1 MRTIAIAGTFDSKG
15 AEYQYIKGL
24 VEELGLRAYTIHTG
38 VFEPMFEP
46 DVSNGEVAAAAGY
59 NLEEIA
65 AKKDRS
71 LAMEALAKGMETI
84 VPKLYADGKFDGI
97 LSLGGSG
104 GTSLATAAMRALPIG
119 VPKLMVSTMA
129 SGDVERYVGTSDII
143 MMPSIVDVAG
153 LNKISKMIF
162 KNAVLAMAGMVSCG
176 DKLKNDTTEQ
186 KPLIAATM
194 FGVTTPCIE
203 QAKVYLEEKG
213 YEVMV
218 FHATGTGG
226 KTMEAE
232 IILSRELY
240 TMPDV
245 TLAAYSNGVSIDHVY
260 NKNYTV
266 TSNCSNVSWNNKYQ
280 GVDISFNDSIPI
292 NCELEYTE
300 NNTTAY
306 LNDYIIDLAGT
317 TQGTGQVV
325 QENGYRYEGKD
336 PNNYIWFNNELWRI
350 IGVFDETSHGVSG
363 QNLVKIIRNE
373 SIGGLVWD
381 KDGVNDWN
389 QASLMNL
396 LNGAY
401 LNSQNGTGGEY
412 CYLSLNISGNC
423 DYTETGI
430 NDTYRPMIENVTWHL
445 GGYSSTSATA
455 EAFYGYERGTTVYS
469 GRPTSAE
476 GYIGLMYP
484 SDYGYSVLAI
494 SCARTT
500 NLDSYSNTSCA
511 GQSWLYG
518 TGWGSSITPLSSNS
532 NYVFDFYFYGDLTT
546 GYVAGSSPVQPVLY
560 LDAYVY
566 IIDGNGSISDPYIIG
581 V

>member
-24 VEELGLRAYTIHTG
+24 LEELGLRAYTIHTG
-38 VFEPMFEP
+38 VFEPIFEP

-203 QAKVYLEEKG
+203 QAKAYLEEKG

-226 KTMEAE
+226 KTMEAL
-232 IILSRELY
+232 I
-240 TMPDV
+240 D
-245 TLAAYSNGVSIDHVY
+245 AGFFAGV
-260 NKNYTV
+260 
-266 TSNCSNVSWNNKYQ
+266 
-280 GVDISFNDSIPI
+280 
-292 NCELEYTE
+292 L
-300 NNTTAY
+300 
-306 LNDYIIDLAGT
+306 
-317 TQGTGQVV
+317 
-325 QENGYRYEGKD
+325 
-336 PNNYIWFNNELWRI
+336 
-350 IGVFDETSHGVSG
+350 
-363 QNLVKIIRNE
+363 
-373 SIGGLVWD
+373 
-381 KDGVNDWN
+381 
-389 QASLMNL
+389 
-396 LNGAY
+396 
-401 LNSQNGTGGEY
+401 
-412 CYLSLNISGNC
+412 
-423 DYTETGI
+423 
-430 NDTYRPMIENVTWHL
+430 
-445 GGYSSTSATA
+445 
-455 EAFYGYERGTTVYS
+455 
-469 GRPTSAE
+469 
-476 GYIGLMYP
+476 
-484 SDYGYSVLAI
+484 
-494 SCARTT
+494 
-500 NLDSYSNTSCA
+500 
-511 GQSWLYG
+511 
-518 TGWGSSITPLSSNS
+518 
-532 NYVFDFYFYGDLTT
+532 DLTT
-546 GYVAGSSPVQPVLY
+546 TEYCDEVVGGILAAGPDRCGAAIRQKVPQVVSVGACDMVNFGEMDSVPEQFRGRNLYKHNPAVTLMRTTVEENVEIAHRLAEKWNGTRRKMVLLLPKKGVSMIDAEGQPFDGPEERKTLFETLKKEIRNDNVEIVE
-560 LDAYVY
+560 LDNNINDEHFALTAAKTLLELMA
-566 IIDGNGSISDPYIIG
+566 DQ
-581 V
+581 

>member
-203 QAKVYLEEKG
+203 QAKAYLEEKG

-226 KTMEAE
+226 KTMEAL
-232 IILSRELY
+232 I
-240 TMPDV
+240 D
-245 TLAAYSNGVSIDHVY
+245 AGFFAGV
-260 NKNYTV
+260 
-266 TSNCSNVSWNNKYQ
+266 
-280 GVDISFNDSIPI
+280 
-292 NCELEYTE
+292 L
-300 NNTTAY
+300 
-306 LNDYIIDLAGT
+306 
-317 TQGTGQVV
+317 
-325 QENGYRYEGKD
+325 
-336 PNNYIWFNNELWRI
+336 
-350 IGVFDETSHGVSG
+350 
-363 QNLVKIIRNE
+363 
-373 SIGGLVWD
+373 
-381 KDGVNDWN
+381 
-389 QASLMNL
+389 
-396 LNGAY
+396 
-401 LNSQNGTGGEY
+401 
-412 CYLSLNISGNC
+412 
-423 DYTETGI
+423 
-430 NDTYRPMIENVTWHL
+430 
-445 GGYSSTSATA
+445 
-455 EAFYGYERGTTVYS
+455 
-469 GRPTSAE
+469 
-476 GYIGLMYP
+476 
-484 SDYGYSVLAI
+484 
-494 SCARTT
+494 
-500 NLDSYSNTSCA
+500 
-511 GQSWLYG
+511 
-518 TGWGSSITPLSSNS
+518 
-532 NYVFDFYFYGDLTT
+532 DLTT
-546 GYVAGSSPVQPVLY
+546 TEYCDEVVGGILAAGPDRCGAAIRQKVPQVVSVGACDMVNFGEMDSVPEQFRDRNLYKHNPAVTLMRTTVEENVEIAHRLAEKWNGAQRKMVLLLPQKGVSMIDAEGQPF
-560 LDAYVY
+560 
-566 IIDGNGSISDPYIIG
+566 DGPEERKTLFDTLKKEIHNDNVEIVEMDNNINDENFALTAAKTLLELMTDQ
-581 V
+581 

>member
-203 QAKVYLEEKG
+203 QAKAYLEEKG

-226 KTMEAE
+226 KTMEAL
-232 IILSRELY
+232 I
-240 TMPDV
+240 D
-245 TLAAYSNGVSIDHVY
+245 AGFFAGV
-260 NKNYTV
+260 
-266 TSNCSNVSWNNKYQ
+266 
-280 GVDISFNDSIPI
+280 
-292 NCELEYTE
+292 L
-300 NNTTAY
+300 
-306 LNDYIIDLAGT
+306 
-317 TQGTGQVV
+317 
-325 QENGYRYEGKD
+325 
-336 PNNYIWFNNELWRI
+336 
-350 IGVFDETSHGVSG
+350 
-363 QNLVKIIRNE
+363 
-373 SIGGLVWD
+373 
-381 KDGVNDWN
+381 
-389 QASLMNL
+389 
-396 LNGAY
+396 
-401 LNSQNGTGGEY
+401 
-412 CYLSLNISGNC
+412 
-423 DYTETGI
+423 
-430 NDTYRPMIENVTWHL
+430 
-445 GGYSSTSATA
+445 
-455 EAFYGYERGTTVYS
+455 
-469 GRPTSAE
+469 
-476 GYIGLMYP
+476 
-484 SDYGYSVLAI
+484 
-494 SCARTT
+494 
-500 NLDSYSNTSCA
+500 
-511 GQSWLYG
+511 
-518 TGWGSSITPLSSNS
+518 
-532 NYVFDFYFYGDLTT
+532 DLTT
-546 GYVAGSSPVQPVLY
+546 TEYCDEVVGGILAAGPDCCAAAIRQKVPQVVSVGACDMVNFGEMDSVPEQFRGRNLYKHNPAVTLMRTTVEENVEIAHRLAEKWNGARRKMVLLLPKKGVSMIDAEGQPF
-560 LDAYVY
+560 
-566 IIDGNGSISDPYIIG
+566 DGPEERKTLFDTLKKEIHNDNVEIVEMDNNINDENFALTAAKTLLELMADQ
-581 V
+581 

>member
-203 QAKVYLEEKG
+203 QAKAYLEKKG

-226 KTMEAE
+226 KTMEAL
-232 IILSRELY
+232 I
-240 TMPDV
+240 D
-245 TLAAYSNGVSIDHVY
+245 AGFFAGV
-260 NKNYTV
+260 
-266 TSNCSNVSWNNKYQ
+266 
-280 GVDISFNDSIPI
+280 
-292 NCELEYTE
+292 L
-300 NNTTAY
+300 
-306 LNDYIIDLAGT
+306 
-317 TQGTGQVV
+317 
-325 QENGYRYEGKD
+325 
-336 PNNYIWFNNELWRI
+336 
-350 IGVFDETSHGVSG
+350 
-363 QNLVKIIRNE
+363 
-373 SIGGLVWD
+373 
-381 KDGVNDWN
+381 
-389 QASLMNL
+389 
-396 LNGAY
+396 
-401 LNSQNGTGGEY
+401 
-412 CYLSLNISGNC
+412 
-423 DYTETGI
+423 
-430 NDTYRPMIENVTWHL
+430 
-445 GGYSSTSATA
+445 
-455 EAFYGYERGTTVYS
+455 
-469 GRPTSAE
+469 
-476 GYIGLMYP
+476 
-484 SDYGYSVLAI
+484 
-494 SCARTT
+494 
-500 NLDSYSNTSCA
+500 
-511 GQSWLYG
+511 
-518 TGWGSSITPLSSNS
+518 
-532 NYVFDFYFYGDLTT
+532 DLTT
-546 GYVAGSSPVQPVLY
+546 TEYCDEVVGGILAAGPDRCGAAIRQKVPQVVSVGACDMVNFGEMDSVPEQFRGRNLYKHNPAVTLMRTTVEENVEIAHRLAEKWNGARRKMVLLLPKKGVSMIDAEGQPFDGPEERKTLFETLKKEIRNDNVEIVE
-560 LDAYVY
+560 LDNNINDEHFALTAAKTLLELMA
-566 IIDGNGSISDPYIIG
+566 DQ
-581 V
+581 

>member
-84 VPKLYADGKFDGI
+84 VPKLYADGMFDGI

-203 QAKVYLEEKG
+203 QAKAYLEEKG

-226 KTMEAE
+226 KTMEAL
-232 IILSRELY
+232 I
-240 TMPDV
+240 D
-245 TLAAYSNGVSIDHVY
+245 AGFFAGV
-260 NKNYTV
+260 
-266 TSNCSNVSWNNKYQ
+266 
-280 GVDISFNDSIPI
+280 
-292 NCELEYTE
+292 L
-300 NNTTAY
+300 
-306 LNDYIIDLAGT
+306 
-317 TQGTGQVV
+317 
-325 QENGYRYEGKD
+325 
-336 PNNYIWFNNELWRI
+336 
-350 IGVFDETSHGVSG
+350 
-363 QNLVKIIRNE
+363 
-373 SIGGLVWD
+373 
-381 KDGVNDWN
+381 
-389 QASLMNL
+389 
-396 LNGAY
+396 
-401 LNSQNGTGGEY
+401 
-412 CYLSLNISGNC
+412 
-423 DYTETGI
+423 
-430 NDTYRPMIENVTWHL
+430 
-445 GGYSSTSATA
+445 
-455 EAFYGYERGTTVYS
+455 
-469 GRPTSAE
+469 
-476 GYIGLMYP
+476 
-484 SDYGYSVLAI
+484 
-494 SCARTT
+494 
-500 NLDSYSNTSCA
+500 
-511 GQSWLYG
+511 
-518 TGWGSSITPLSSNS
+518 
-532 NYVFDFYFYGDLTT
+532 DLTT
-546 GYVAGSSPVQPVLY
+546 TEYCDEVVGGILAAGPDRCGAAIRQKVPQVVSVGACDMVNFGEMDSVPEQFRGRNLYKHNPAVTLMRTTVEENVEIAHRLAEKWNGARRKMVLLLPQKGVSMIDAEGQPF
-560 LDAYVY
+560 
-566 IIDGNGSISDPYIIG
+566 DGPEERKTLFDTLKKEIHNDNVEIVEMDNNINDENFALTAAKTLLELMADQ
-581 V
+581 

>member
-71 LAMEALAKGMETI
+71 LAMEALAKVMETI
-84 VPKLYADGKFDGI
+84 VPKLYADGMFDGI

-203 QAKVYLEEKG
+203 QAKAYLEKKG

-226 KTMEAE
+226 KTMEAL
-232 IILSRELY
+232 I
-240 TMPDV
+240 D
-245 TLAAYSNGVSIDHVY
+245 AGFFAGV
-260 NKNYTV
+260 
-266 TSNCSNVSWNNKYQ
+266 
-280 GVDISFNDSIPI
+280 
-292 NCELEYTE
+292 L
-300 NNTTAY
+300 
-306 LNDYIIDLAGT
+306 
-317 TQGTGQVV
+317 
-325 QENGYRYEGKD
+325 
-336 PNNYIWFNNELWRI
+336 
-350 IGVFDETSHGVSG
+350 
-363 QNLVKIIRNE
+363 
-373 SIGGLVWD
+373 
-381 KDGVNDWN
+381 
-389 QASLMNL
+389 
-396 LNGAY
+396 
-401 LNSQNGTGGEY
+401 
-412 CYLSLNISGNC
+412 
-423 DYTETGI
+423 
-430 NDTYRPMIENVTWHL
+430 
-445 GGYSSTSATA
+445 
-455 EAFYGYERGTTVYS
+455 
-469 GRPTSAE
+469 
-476 GYIGLMYP
+476 
-484 SDYGYSVLAI
+484 
-494 SCARTT
+494 
-500 NLDSYSNTSCA
+500 
-511 GQSWLYG
+511 
-518 TGWGSSITPLSSNS
+518 
-532 NYVFDFYFYGDLTT
+532 DLTT
-546 GYVAGSSPVQPVLY
+546 TEYCDEVVGGILAAGPDRCGAAIRQKVPQVVSVGACDMVNFGEMDSVPEQFRGRNLYKHNPAVTLMRTTVEENVEIAHRLAEKWNGTRRKMVLLLPKKGVSMIDAEGQPFDGPEERKTLFETLKKEIRNDNVEIVE
-560 LDAYVY
+560 LDNNINDEHFALTAAKTLLELMA
-566 IIDGNGSISDPYIIG
+566 DQ
-581 V
+581 

>member
-203 QAKVYLEEKG
+203 QAKVYLKEKG

-226 KTMEAE
+226 KTMEAL
-232 IILSRELY
+232 I
-240 TMPDV
+240 D
-245 TLAAYSNGVSIDHVY
+245 AGFFAGV
-260 NKNYTV
+260 
-266 TSNCSNVSWNNKYQ
+266 
-280 GVDISFNDSIPI
+280 
-292 NCELEYTE
+292 L
-300 NNTTAY
+300 
-306 LNDYIIDLAGT
+306 
-317 TQGTGQVV
+317 
-325 QENGYRYEGKD
+325 
-336 PNNYIWFNNELWRI
+336 
-350 IGVFDETSHGVSG
+350 
-363 QNLVKIIRNE
+363 
-373 SIGGLVWD
+373 
-381 KDGVNDWN
+381 
-389 QASLMNL
+389 
-396 LNGAY
+396 
-401 LNSQNGTGGEY
+401 
-412 CYLSLNISGNC
+412 
-423 DYTETGI
+423 
-430 NDTYRPMIENVTWHL
+430 
-445 GGYSSTSATA
+445 
-455 EAFYGYERGTTVYS
+455 
-469 GRPTSAE
+469 
-476 GYIGLMYP
+476 
-484 SDYGYSVLAI
+484 
-494 SCARTT
+494 
-500 NLDSYSNTSCA
+500 
-511 GQSWLYG
+511 
-518 TGWGSSITPLSSNS
+518 
-532 NYVFDFYFYGDLTT
+532 DLTT
-546 GYVAGSSPVQPVLY
+546 TEYCDEVVGGILAAGPDRCGAAIRQKVPQVVSVGACDMVNFGEMDSVPEQFRGRNLYKHNPAVTLMRTTVEENVEIAHRLAEKWNGARRKMVLLLPKKGVSMIDAEGQPFDGPEERKTLFETLKKEIRNDNVEIVE
-560 LDAYVY
+560 LDNNINDEHFALTAAKTLLELMA
-566 IIDGNGSISDPYIIG
+566 D
-581 V
+581 

>member
-176 DKLKNDTTEQ
+176 DNLKNDTTEQ

-203 QAKVYLEEKG
+203 QTKVYLEEKG

-226 KTMEAE
+226 KTMEAL
-232 IILSRELY
+232 I
-240 TMPDV
+240 D
-245 TLAAYSNGVSIDHVY
+245 AGFFAGV
-260 NKNYTV
+260 
-266 TSNCSNVSWNNKYQ
+266 
-280 GVDISFNDSIPI
+280 
-292 NCELEYTE
+292 L
-300 NNTTAY
+300 
-306 LNDYIIDLAGT
+306 
-317 TQGTGQVV
+317 
-325 QENGYRYEGKD
+325 
-336 PNNYIWFNNELWRI
+336 
-350 IGVFDETSHGVSG
+350 
-363 QNLVKIIRNE
+363 
-373 SIGGLVWD
+373 
-381 KDGVNDWN
+381 
-389 QASLMNL
+389 
-396 LNGAY
+396 
-401 LNSQNGTGGEY
+401 
-412 CYLSLNISGNC
+412 
-423 DYTETGI
+423 
-430 NDTYRPMIENVTWHL
+430 
-445 GGYSSTSATA
+445 
-455 EAFYGYERGTTVYS
+455 
-469 GRPTSAE
+469 
-476 GYIGLMYP
+476 
-484 SDYGYSVLAI
+484 
-494 SCARTT
+494 
-500 NLDSYSNTSCA
+500 
-511 GQSWLYG
+511 
-518 TGWGSSITPLSSNS
+518 
-532 NYVFDFYFYGDLTT
+532 DLTT
-546 GYVAGSSPVQPVLY
+546 TEYCDEVVGGILAAGPDRCGAAIRQKVPQVVSVGACDMVNFGEMDSVPEQFRGRNLYKHNPAVTLMRTTVEENVEIAHRLAEKWNGARRKMVLLLPKKGVSMIDAEGQPFDGPEERKTLFETLKKEIRNDNVEIVE
-560 LDAYVY
+560 LDNNINDEHFALTAAKTLLELMA
-566 IIDGNGSISDPYIIG
+566 D
-581 V
+581 

>member
-1 MRTIAIAGTFDSKG
+1 MKTIAIAGTFDSKG
-15 AEYQYIKGL
+15 AEYLYVKEL
-24 VEELGLRAYTIHTG
+24 VEQLGLRAYTIHTG

-226 KTMEAE
+226 KTMEAL
-232 IILSRELY
+232 I
-240 TMPDV
+240 D
-245 TLAAYSNGVSIDHVY
+245 AGFFAGV
-260 NKNYTV
+260 
-266 TSNCSNVSWNNKYQ
+266 
-280 GVDISFNDSIPI
+280 
-292 NCELEYTE
+292 L
-300 NNTTAY
+300 
-306 LNDYIIDLAGT
+306 
-317 TQGTGQVV
+317 
-325 QENGYRYEGKD
+325 
-336 PNNYIWFNNELWRI
+336 
-350 IGVFDETSHGVSG
+350 
-363 QNLVKIIRNE
+363 
-373 SIGGLVWD
+373 
-381 KDGVNDWN
+381 
-389 QASLMNL
+389 
-396 LNGAY
+396 
-401 LNSQNGTGGEY
+401 
-412 CYLSLNISGNC
+412 
-423 DYTETGI
+423 
-430 NDTYRPMIENVTWHL
+430 
-445 GGYSSTSATA
+445 
-455 EAFYGYERGTTVYS
+455 
-469 GRPTSAE
+469 
-476 GYIGLMYP
+476 
-484 SDYGYSVLAI
+484 
-494 SCARTT
+494 
-500 NLDSYSNTSCA
+500 
-511 GQSWLYG
+511 
-518 TGWGSSITPLSSNS
+518 
-532 NYVFDFYFYGDLTT
+532 DLTT
-546 GYVAGSSPVQPVLY
+546 TEYCDEVVGGILAAGPDRCGAAIRQKVPQVVSVGACDMVNFGEMDSVPEQFRGRNLYKHNPAVTLMRTTVEENVEIAHRLAEKWNGAQRKMVLLLPQKGVSMIDAEGQPF
-560 LDAYVY
+560 
-566 IIDGNGSISDPYIIG
+566 DGPEERKTLFDTLKKEIHNDNVEIVEMDNNINDENFALTAAKTLLELMADQ
-581 V
+581 

>member
-203 QAKVYLEEKG
+203 QAKAYLEEKG

-226 KTMEAE
+226 KTMEAL
-232 IILSRELY
+232 I
-240 TMPDV
+240 D
-245 TLAAYSNGVSIDHVY
+245 AGFFAGV
-260 NKNYTV
+260 
-266 TSNCSNVSWNNKYQ
+266 
-280 GVDISFNDSIPI
+280 
-292 NCELEYTE
+292 L
-300 NNTTAY
+300 
-306 LNDYIIDLAGT
+306 
-317 TQGTGQVV
+317 
-325 QENGYRYEGKD
+325 
-336 PNNYIWFNNELWRI
+336 
-350 IGVFDETSHGVSG
+350 
-363 QNLVKIIRNE
+363 
-373 SIGGLVWD
+373 
-381 KDGVNDWN
+381 
-389 QASLMNL
+389 
-396 LNGAY
+396 
-401 LNSQNGTGGEY
+401 
-412 CYLSLNISGNC
+412 
-423 DYTETGI
+423 
-430 NDTYRPMIENVTWHL
+430 
-445 GGYSSTSATA
+445 
-455 EAFYGYERGTTVYS
+455 
-469 GRPTSAE
+469 
-476 GYIGLMYP
+476 
-484 SDYGYSVLAI
+484 
-494 SCARTT
+494 
-500 NLDSYSNTSCA
+500 
-511 GQSWLYG
+511 
-518 TGWGSSITPLSSNS
+518 
-532 NYVFDFYFYGDLTT
+532 DLTT
-546 GYVAGSSPVQPVLY
+546 TEYCDEVVGGILAAGPDRCGAAIRQKVPQVVSVGACDMVNFGEMDSVPEQFRGRNLYKHNPAVTLMRTTVEENVEIAHRLAEKWNGARRKMVLLLPKKGVSMIDAEGQPFDGPEERKTLFETLKKEIRNDNVEIVE
-560 LDAYVY
+560 LDNNINDEHFALTAAKTLLELMA
-566 IIDGNGSISDPYIIG
+566 DQ
-581 V
+581 

>member
-84 VPKLYADGKFDGI
+84 VPKLYADGMFDGI

-203 QAKVYLEEKG
+203 QAKAYLEEKG

-226 KTMEAE
+226 KTMEAL
-232 IILSRELY
+232 I
-240 TMPDV
+240 D
-245 TLAAYSNGVSIDHVY
+245 AGFFAGV
-260 NKNYTV
+260 
-266 TSNCSNVSWNNKYQ
+266 
-280 GVDISFNDSIPI
+280 
-292 NCELEYTE
+292 L
-300 NNTTAY
+300 
-306 LNDYIIDLAGT
+306 
-317 TQGTGQVV
+317 
-325 QENGYRYEGKD
+325 
-336 PNNYIWFNNELWRI
+336 
-350 IGVFDETSHGVSG
+350 
-363 QNLVKIIRNE
+363 
-373 SIGGLVWD
+373 
-381 KDGVNDWN
+381 
-389 QASLMNL
+389 
-396 LNGAY
+396 
-401 LNSQNGTGGEY
+401 
-412 CYLSLNISGNC
+412 
-423 DYTETGI
+423 
-430 NDTYRPMIENVTWHL
+430 
-445 GGYSSTSATA
+445 
-455 EAFYGYERGTTVYS
+455 
-469 GRPTSAE
+469 
-476 GYIGLMYP
+476 
-484 SDYGYSVLAI
+484 
-494 SCARTT
+494 
-500 NLDSYSNTSCA
+500 
-511 GQSWLYG
+511 
-518 TGWGSSITPLSSNS
+518 
-532 NYVFDFYFYGDLTT
+532 DLTT
-546 GYVAGSSPVQPVLY
+546 TEYCDEVVGGILAAGPDRCGAAIRQKVPQVVSVGACDMVNFGEMDSVPEQFRGRNLYKHNPAVTLMRTTVEENVEIAHRLAEKWNGARRKMVLLLPKKGVSMIDAEGQPFDGPEERKTLFETLKKEIRNDNVEIVE
-560 LDAYVY
+560 LDNNINDEHFALTAAKTLLELMA
-566 IIDGNGSISDPYIIG
+566 DQ
-581 V
+581 

>member
-226 KTMEAE
+226 KTMEAL
-232 IILSRELY
+232 I
-240 TMPDV
+240 D
-245 TLAAYSNGVSIDHVY
+245 AGFFAGV
-260 NKNYTV
+260 
-266 TSNCSNVSWNNKYQ
+266 
-280 GVDISFNDSIPI
+280 
-292 NCELEYTE
+292 L
-300 NNTTAY
+300 
-306 LNDYIIDLAGT
+306 
-317 TQGTGQVV
+317 
-325 QENGYRYEGKD
+325 
-336 PNNYIWFNNELWRI
+336 
-350 IGVFDETSHGVSG
+350 
-363 QNLVKIIRNE
+363 
-373 SIGGLVWD
+373 
-381 KDGVNDWN
+381 
-389 QASLMNL
+389 
-396 LNGAY
+396 
-401 LNSQNGTGGEY
+401 
-412 CYLSLNISGNC
+412 
-423 DYTETGI
+423 
-430 NDTYRPMIENVTWHL
+430 
-445 GGYSSTSATA
+445 
-455 EAFYGYERGTTVYS
+455 
-469 GRPTSAE
+469 
-476 GYIGLMYP
+476 
-484 SDYGYSVLAI
+484 
-494 SCARTT
+494 
-500 NLDSYSNTSCA
+500 
-511 GQSWLYG
+511 
-518 TGWGSSITPLSSNS
+518 
-532 NYVFDFYFYGDLTT
+532 DLTT
-546 GYVAGSSPVQPVLY
+546 TEYCDEVVGGILAAGPDRCGAAIRQKVPQVVSVGACDMVNFGEMDSVPEQFRGRNLYKHNPAVTLMRTTVEENVEIAHRLAEKWNGARRKMVLLLPKKGVSMIDAEGQPF
-560 LDAYVY
+560 
-566 IIDGNGSISDPYIIG
+566 DGPEERKTLFDTLKKEIHNDNVEIVEMDNNINDENFALTAAKTLLELMADQ
-581 V
+581 

>member
-119 VPKLMVSTMA
+119 MPKLMVSTMA

-226 KTMEAE
+226 KTMEAL
-232 IILSRELY
+232 I
-240 TMPDV
+240 D
-245 TLAAYSNGVSIDHVY
+245 AGFFAGV
-260 NKNYTV
+260 
-266 TSNCSNVSWNNKYQ
+266 
-280 GVDISFNDSIPI
+280 
-292 NCELEYTE
+292 L
-300 NNTTAY
+300 
-306 LNDYIIDLAGT
+306 
-317 TQGTGQVV
+317 
-325 QENGYRYEGKD
+325 
-336 PNNYIWFNNELWRI
+336 
-350 IGVFDETSHGVSG
+350 
-363 QNLVKIIRNE
+363 
-373 SIGGLVWD
+373 
-381 KDGVNDWN
+381 
-389 QASLMNL
+389 
-396 LNGAY
+396 
-401 LNSQNGTGGEY
+401 
-412 CYLSLNISGNC
+412 
-423 DYTETGI
+423 
-430 NDTYRPMIENVTWHL
+430 
-445 GGYSSTSATA
+445 
-455 EAFYGYERGTTVYS
+455 
-469 GRPTSAE
+469 
-476 GYIGLMYP
+476 
-484 SDYGYSVLAI
+484 
-494 SCARTT
+494 
-500 NLDSYSNTSCA
+500 
-511 GQSWLYG
+511 
-518 TGWGSSITPLSSNS
+518 
-532 NYVFDFYFYGDLTT
+532 DLTT
-546 GYVAGSSPVQPVLY
+546 TEYCDEVVGGILAAGPDRCGAAIRQKVPQVVSVGACDMVNFGEMDSVPEQFRGRNLYKHNPAVTLMRTTVEENVEIAHRLAEKWNGARRKMVLLLPKKGVSMIDAEGQPFDGPEERKTLFETLKKEIRNDNVEIVE
-560 LDAYVY
+560 LDNNINDEHFALTAAKTLLELMA
-566 IIDGNGSISDPYIIG
+566 D
-581 V
+581 

>member
-84 VPKLYADGKFDGI
+84 VPKLYADGQFDGI

-203 QAKVYLEEKG
+203 QAKAYLEEKG

-226 KTMEAE
+226 KTMEAL
-232 IILSRELY
+232 I
-240 TMPDV
+240 D
-245 TLAAYSNGVSIDHVY
+245 AGFFAGV
-260 NKNYTV
+260 
-266 TSNCSNVSWNNKYQ
+266 
-280 GVDISFNDSIPI
+280 
-292 NCELEYTE
+292 L
-300 NNTTAY
+300 
-306 LNDYIIDLAGT
+306 
-317 TQGTGQVV
+317 
-325 QENGYRYEGKD
+325 
-336 PNNYIWFNNELWRI
+336 
-350 IGVFDETSHGVSG
+350 
-363 QNLVKIIRNE
+363 
-373 SIGGLVWD
+373 
-381 KDGVNDWN
+381 
-389 QASLMNL
+389 
-396 LNGAY
+396 
-401 LNSQNGTGGEY
+401 
-412 CYLSLNISGNC
+412 
-423 DYTETGI
+423 
-430 NDTYRPMIENVTWHL
+430 
-445 GGYSSTSATA
+445 
-455 EAFYGYERGTTVYS
+455 
-469 GRPTSAE
+469 
-476 GYIGLMYP
+476 
-484 SDYGYSVLAI
+484 
-494 SCARTT
+494 
-500 NLDSYSNTSCA
+500 
-511 GQSWLYG
+511 
-518 TGWGSSITPLSSNS
+518 
-532 NYVFDFYFYGDLTT
+532 DLTT
-546 GYVAGSSPVQPVLY
+546 TEYCDEVVGGILAAGPDRCAAAIRQKVPQVVSVGACDMVNFGEMDSVPEQFRDRNLYKHNPAVTLMRTTVEENVEIAHRLAEKWNGAQRKMVLLLPQKGVSMIDAEGQPF
-560 LDAYVY
+560 
-566 IIDGNGSISDPYIIG
+566 DGPEERKTLFDTLKKEIHNDNVEIVEMDNNINDENFALTAAKTLLELMADQ
-581 V
+581 